1 MQINTTRFGAVEIQ
15 SSDVLEFPLGLIGLE
30 PWTKWVV
37 LADGENP
44 GLGWLQSTERAD
56 LALAIVSPRR
66 YVPDYKVR
74 LSSRDLAPLE
84 APQGVTPQ
92 VIVAMSCHG
101 GVQLQGN
108 GQGQG
113 SQALSLNLKAPILVC
128 LETRRGR
135 QVVAKDDHP
144 VQHWLGGPA
153 QLRRSA

>member
-15 SSDVLEFPLGLIGLE
+15 PSDVLDFPLGLIGLE

-37 LADGENP
+37 LADGENN

-56 LALAIVSPRR
+56 LALAVVSPRR
-66 YVPDYKVR
+66 YVPEYKVR
-74 LSSRDLAPLE
+74 LSSRDLSPLE
-84 APQGVTPQ
+84 APEGVSPQ
-92 VIVAMSCHG
+92 VVVAVSSHNG
-101 GVQLQGN
+101 G
-108 GQGQG
+108 
-113 SQALSLNLKAPILVC
+113 ALSLNLKAPILVC
-128 LETRRGR
+128 LESRRGR

>member
-15 SSDVLEFPLGLIGLE
+15 TSDVLEFPLGLIGLE

-37 LADGENP
+37 LADGENS

-56 LALAIVSPRR
+56 LALAVVSPRR

-74 LSSRDLAPLE
+74 VSSRELMPLE

-101 GVQLQGN
+101 GVA
-108 GQGQG
+108 GQGPQ
-113 SQALSLNLKAPILVC
+113 SLSLNLKAPILVC

-144 VQHWLGGPA
+144 VQHWLSGTA

>member
-37 LADGENP
+37 LADGENS

-56 LALAIVSPRR
+56 LALAVVSPRR

-74 LSSRDLAPLE
+74 LSSRDLTPLE

-101 GVQLQGN
+101 GAP
-108 GQGQG
+108 GQGA
-113 SQALSLNLKAPILVC
+113 QALSLNLKAPILVC

>member
-1 MQINTTRFGAVEIQ
+1 MQINTTRFGAVAIQ
-15 SSDVLEFPLGLIGLE
+15 PTDVLEFPLGLIGLE

-56 LALAIVSPRR
+56 LALAVVSPRR
-66 YVPDYKVR
+66 HVPDYKVR
-74 LSSRDLAPLE
+74 LSARDLVPLAAPE
-84 APQGVTPQ
+84 GVTPQ
-92 VIVAMSCHG
+92 VIVAMSSSG
-101 GVQLQGN
+101 GEGK
-108 GQGQG
+108 G
-113 SQALSLNLKAPILVC
+113 SLSLNLKAPILVC

-144 VQHWLGGPA
+144 VQYWLGGSA

>member
-1 MQINTTRFGAVEIQ
+1 MQINTTRFGAVEVQ
-15 SSDVLEFPLGLIGLE
+15 PSDVLEFPLGLIGLE

-56 LALAIVSPRR
+56 LALAVVSPRR

-74 LSSRDLAPLE
+74 LSARDLSPLE
-84 APQGVTPQ
+84 APEGVTPQ
-92 VIVAMSCHG
+92 VVVAVSSHG
-101 GVQLQGN
+101 VE
-108 GQGQG
+108 GQGA
-113 SQALSLNLKAPILVC
+113 ALSLNLKAPILVC

>member
-15 SSDVLEFPLGLIGLE
+15 PTDVLDFPLGLIGLE

-56 LALAIVSPRR
+56 LALAVVSPRR
-66 YVPDYKVR
+66 FVPDYKVR
-74 LSSRDLAPLE
+74 LSARDLVPLE

-92 VIVAMSCHG
+92 VIVAMSSHG
-101 GVQLQGN
+101 GQ
-108 GQGQG
+108 QGQG
-113 SQALSLNLKAPILVC
+113 AHGPGALSLNLKAPILVC